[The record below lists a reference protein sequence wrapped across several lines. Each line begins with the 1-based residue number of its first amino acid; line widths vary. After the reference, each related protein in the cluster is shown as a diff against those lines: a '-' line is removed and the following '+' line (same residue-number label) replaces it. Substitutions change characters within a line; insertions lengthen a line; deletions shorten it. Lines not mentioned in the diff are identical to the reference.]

1 MSFLDRVLHKH
12 KAKSTA
18 ELVSRA
24 VTALDKLEVDD
35 LGGAPSSA
43 ASGGGGG
50 SGIGGG
56 MQSEHDRSREE
67 VARALSAMKVRG
79 RVFFAFWSSRAVCE
93 GAWSTRERRDEGEKQ
108 RGKSIGRKSI
118 RLTND
123 SHPPR
128 PRNQKKKKKQ
138 AALYGDGDSGV
149 PSKEAALALTADA
162 CAASLPDRLIAKLPA
177 LDFEARKD
185 AASVCGAVFRMQ
197 APAADGSG
205 GEGSP
210 GADHLLSRPGLLEAL
225 LDGYSSP
232 AIALNCGAILRDAAR
247 DERVAELLLASS
259 SGPSSPS
266 GADTGAA
273 AGGREGAAA
282 AAAAAAPR
290 PSRSLFDRLLSAV
303 DAANFEVASDAFAS
317 LRDLLTRHRRV
328 VAARLDSAPDAIFG
342 ALASLTSSSNY
353 VSRRQGVRLLGE
365 ILLERANARAMLRYV
380 SDPDNLK
387 ASMVLLKDPSRSI
400 QFEAFHVFKVFVVNP
415 NKLPAI
421 CVILA
426 SNRDKLLAH
435 LADFQ
440 VDREDEQFREEKAV
454 VVREISLLGGG
465 GGGGSARESAGDEVE

>member
-1 MSFLDRVLHKH
+1 MDGWRIFFHHRRFFFFFPARKKLDTCFFFFFLFK
-12 KAKSTA
+12 
-18 ELVSRA
+18 
-24 VTALDKLEVDD
+24 
-35 LGGAPSSA
+35 
-43 ASGGGGG
+43 
-50 SGIGGG
+50 
-56 MQSEHDRSREE
+56 QS
-67 VARALSAMKVRG
+67 
-79 RVFFAFWSSRAVCE
+79 
-93 GAWSTRERRDEGEKQ
+93 
-108 RGKSIGRKSI
+108 
-118 RLTND
+118 
-123 SHPPR
+123 P
-128 PRNQKKKKKQ
+128 KKQ
-138 AALYGDGDSGV
+138 AALYGDGDSGI

-162 CAASLPDRLIAKLPA
+162 CAASLPDKLIAKLPA

-197 APAADGSG
+197 QQAESEGRG
-205 GEGSP
+205 GGGGFSVETP
-210 GADHLLSRPGLLEAL
+210 GADHLLSRPQLLERL
-225 LDGYSSP
+225 IDGYSDPS
-232 AIALNCGAILRDAAR
+232 IALNCGAILRDAAR

-259 SGPSSPS
+259 AERSRSRSRSAGEGGGGGDGEKPPPSSS
-266 GADTGAA
+266 
-273 AGGREGAAA
+273 
-282 AAAAAAPR
+282 
-290 PSRSLFDRLLSAV
+290 SSSSLFDRLLSAV

-342 ALASLTSSSNY
+342 ALASLTSSTNY

-387 ASMVLLKDPSRSI
+387 AAMVLLKDPSRSI

-421 CVILA
+421 CAILA
-426 SNRDKLLAH
+426 SNREKLLAH

-465 GGGGSARESAGDEVE
+465 NGGGGGSEGGSARASAGDEVQ

>member
-1 MSFLDRVLHKH
+1 
-12 KAKSTA
+12 
-18 ELVSRA
+18 
-24 VTALDKLEVDD
+24 
-35 LGGAPSSA
+35 
-43 ASGGGGG
+43 
-50 SGIGGG
+50 
-56 MQSEHDRSREE
+56 
-67 VARALSAMKVRG
+67 
-79 RVFFAFWSSRAVCE
+79 
-93 GAWSTRERRDEGEKQ
+93 
-108 RGKSIGRKSI
+108 
-118 RLTND
+118 
-123 SHPPR
+123 
-128 PRNQKKKKKQ
+128 
-138 AALYGDGDSGV
+138 
-149 PSKEAALALTADA
+149 
-162 CAASLPDRLIAKLPA
+162 
-177 LDFEARKD
+177 
-185 AASVCGAVFRMQ
+185 MQ

-266 GADTGAA
+266 GADTGAS
-273 AGGREGAAA
+273 AGGREGAA

-387 ASMVLLKDPSRSI
+387 AAMVLLKDPSRSI

-465 GGGGSARESAGDEVE
+465 GGGGARGRAPGTRSSEGSLLLFFDASASSRVALRLYNTPWVSGWGVGGEREKKTFAVLLEKKRKTIFGKKRRWPRAVALPRSSLVSFYTSSRE

>member
-1 MSFLDRVLHKH
+1 
-12 KAKSTA
+12 
-18 ELVSRA
+18 
-24 VTALDKLEVDD
+24 
-35 LGGAPSSA
+35 
-43 ASGGGGG
+43 
-50 SGIGGG
+50 
-56 MQSEHDRSREE
+56 
-67 VARALSAMKVRG
+67 
-79 RVFFAFWSSRAVCE
+79 
-93 GAWSTRERRDEGEKQ
+93 
-108 RGKSIGRKSI
+108 
-118 RLTND
+118 
-123 SHPPR
+123 
-128 PRNQKKKKKQ
+128 
-138 AALYGDGDSGV
+138 
-149 PSKEAALALTADA
+149 
-162 CAASLPDRLIAKLPA
+162 
-177 LDFEARKD
+177 
-185 AASVCGAVFRMQ
+185 MQ

-273 AGGREGAAA
+273 AGGREGAAAA

>member
-35 LGGAPSSA
+35 FVGGGPSSA
-43 ASGGGGG
+43 SAGGGDRGGG
-50 SGIGGG
+50 SGSGG

-67 VARALSAMKVRG
+67 VARALSAMKVRRMLCLFLACARG
-79 RVFFAFWSSRAVCE
+79 AFGENRE
-93 GAWSTRERRDEGEKQ
+93 GERGRERRNPSFF
-108 RGKSIGRKSI
+108 RHRAPNHLSTS
-118 RLTND
+118 
-123 SHPPR
+123 R
-128 PRNQKKKKKQ
+128 PRQKLGQQNK

-162 CAASLPDRLIAKLPA
+162 CAASLPDRLIHKLQA

-197 APAADGSG
+197 QQAADTGMVS
-205 GEGSP
+205 SP
-210 GADHLLSRPGLLEAL
+210 GAEHLLSRPHLLEQL
-225 LDGYSSP
+225 LEGYSNPS
-232 AIALNCGAILRDAAR
+232 IALNCGAILRDAAR

-259 SGPSSPS
+259 SSSS
-266 GADTGAA
+266 R
-273 AGGREGAAA
+273 GGGGGDGDGDGEEGAAQ
-282 AAAAAAPR
+282 P
-290 PSRSLFDRLLSAV
+290 PRSLFDRLLSAV

-342 ALASLTSSSNY
+342 ALASLTSSTNY

-387 ASMVLLKDPSRSI
+387 AAMVLLKDPSRSI

-415 NKLPAI
+415 NKLPPI
-421 CVILA
+421 CAILA
-426 SNRDKLLAH
+426 SNREKLLAH

-465 GGGGSARESAGDEVE
+465 GGGGGGGGSGAGSARASAGDEIQ

>member
-1 MSFLDRVLHKH
+1 M
-12 KAKSTA
+12 
-18 ELVSRA
+18 
-24 VTALDKLEVDD
+24 
-35 LGGAPSSA
+35 
-43 ASGGGGG
+43 
-50 SGIGGG
+50 
-56 MQSEHDRSREE
+56 RECWE
-67 VARALSAMKVRG
+67 TEKRPG
-79 RVFFAFWSSRAVCE
+79 RIQEA
-93 GAWSTRERRDEGEKQ
+93 RERR
-108 RGKSIGRKSI
+108 GRRKTI
-118 RLTND
+118 ETIAAR
-123 SHPPR
+123 PPR
-128 PRNQKKKKKQ
+128 QSLNLDLDAFVIVPRLDTTQQ

-197 APAADGSG
+197 QADG
-205 GEGSP
+205 ESP
-210 GADHLLSRPGLLEAL
+210 GAEHLLSRPRLLEAL
-225 LDGYSSP
+225 LEGYSNPS
-232 AIALNCGAILRDAAR
+232 IALNCGTILRDAAR

-259 SGPSSPS
+259 AASSSSGSSGGGGGGGEAPS
-266 GADTGAA
+266 AQ
-273 AGGREGAAA
+273 
-282 AAAAAAPR
+282 R
-290 PSRSLFDRLLSAV
+290 PRSLFDRLLSAV

-317 LRDLLTRHRRV
+317 LRDLLTRHRRA

-342 ALASLTSSSNY
+342 ALSSLTSSANY

-365 ILLERANARAMLRYV
+365 ILLECANARAMLRYV

-387 ASMVLLKDPSRSI
+387 AAMVLLKDPSRSI

-421 CVILA
+421 CAILA
-426 SNRDKLLAH
+426 SNREKLLAH

-465 GGGGSARESAGDEVE
+465 GGNGGGGGGGSARASVGDEVQ